1 MKTLLQ
7 DNRQM
12 AIDFPS
18 IADQQYKRLD
28 YSYDLVSGNVHRMSV
43 QDGELDQWHH
53 AYRYDADNRILA
65 AYTNDQTPVLA
76 NDALPQAMENQL
88 VQNTNWQQDARY
100 FYYDHGPLAR
110 TEIGNDQLQG
120 MDYVYN
126 LQGWLKGVNATSL
139 DKSIDPGLDGC
150 FYPSS
155 LHSHLSTNPVGLY
168 IVHSLQL
175 MVSNLSCQRS
185 WS

>member
-1 MKTLLQ
+1 MAIEKSDKCWGNVKTLLQ
-7 DNRQM
+7 DNRQSPLIFQVLQISNTNDWIIRM
-12 AIDFPS
+12 TS
-18 IADQQYKRLD
+18 L
-28 YSYDLVSGNVHRMSV
+28 GNVHRMSV

-76 NDALPQAMENQL
+76 NDALPQAMENEL

-139 DKSIDPGLDGC
+139 DKSMDPRIGWR
-150 FYPSS
+150 S
-155 LHSHLSTNPVGLY
+155 
-168 IVHSLQL
+168 IVTQY
-175 MVSNLSCQRS
+175 NQ
-185 WS
+185 